1 MFQLTNFERGR
12 IIGRWEA
19 GESTHNIAD
28 ALKHSQSQVARAIKA
43 FQEEGQTTIAPR
55 SGRPPILDERD
66 IRQVKRITKKN
77 RNKPI
82 EQITDSI
89 NESLSTSVSSTTV
102 RNYLH
107 EEGYYSRVA
116 LRKPFVSEKNRQKRL
131 KWCKERKN
139 WITEWNSIIWSD
151 ESRYTLHQ
159 SDGRQRVWRLP
170 KEKYDVDCLTPTFK
184 HGGGGIMVWGCFVNN
199 RIGPL
204 VVIDGKINGEGYQKL
219 LRDNLLP
226 FLNGLVGGP
235 FIFQDDNAPV
245 HTAGVV
251 IQWKEANLIS
261 SLPWPAQSPDL
272 NPIEHVWDQ
281 LEKAIRK
288 RNPPKNTNE
297 LVSYL
302 MEEWAN
308 LDTDYLQNLVNSMS
322 RRVQAVIDSNGNPTK
337 Y

>member
-1 MFQLTNFERGR
+1 MSQLTDFERGR
-12 IIGRWEA
+12 IIGRWET
-19 GESTHNIAD
+19 GESTRDIAD
-28 ALKHSQSQVARAIKA
+28 ALNHSQSQVSRAIKA
-43 FQEEGQTTIAPR
+43 FVEEGQTTIAPR
-55 SGRPPILDERD
+55 SGRPPVLNDRD
-66 IRQVKRITKKN
+66 VRQVKRITKKN
-77 RNKPI
+77 RN
-82 EQITDSI
+82 
-89 NESLSTSVSSTTV
+89 ESLSTSISSTTV

-116 LRKPFVSEKNRQKRL
+116 LRKPYVSEKNRQKRL

-139 WITEWNSIIWSD
+139 WITEWNNIIWSD

-170 KEKYDVDCLTPTFK
+170 KEKYDVDCLAPTFK
-184 HGGGGIMVWGCFVNN
+184 HGGGGVMVWGCFVNN

-226 FLNGLVGGP
+226 FLNGLKYGS
-235 FIFQDDNAPV
+235 FTFQDDNAPV

-281 LEKAIRK
+281 LEKAIRQ

-302 MEEWAN
+302 MEEWSN
-308 LDTDYLQNLVNSMS
+308 LDTDYLKKLVDSMP
-322 RRVQAVIDSNGNPTK
+322 RRVQAVIDSKGFPTK